1 MIRDQ
6 RETDFGRRQWWRGL
20 CAALIVVGVSVAFLS
35 ARPALAQT
43 ATPAN
48 DAEVAKL
55 VKTLEDPSARERL
68 IGELKTLMAA
78 EGAAKPANQS
88 AAVAEPDIEPAS
100 KRPAKPA
107 SQSATVIKRMSDT
120 LGRLA
125 THVVELGRGIAA
137 LPDAAGWL
145 GREWSNP
152 ERREVW
158 YSFLWRLAAVI
169 GGGVIASQLVFFAL
183 RRPRRVMEQR
193 PRPRAYLRPPLLL
206 SYNLLRL
213 VPALCFVGAGY
224 GLLALLDPSEVTRL
238 IALTAINAHLI
249 ASIVKLVGYQG
260 LAPWTPNLR
269 VSGFRDDTA
278 KFCARWWSRL
288 VSLAV
293 YGYFFCQGVLL
304 LGLPVTGY
312 NALTK
317 VLGIVVIAIVA
328 VLVVRIRPEV
338 SAWLQRAA
346 GNRKNTAIA
355 MIGRR
360 LAEIWHIMAIA
371 YALAGGLVAAVAGIT
386 GFLYFLKSS
395 AASFA
400 IIWVAG
406 FALAGIPK
414 LWRGGVQLKEAV
426 RTRDPGLA
434 SRLNRYLPTIRNAL
448 QVIVIL
454 AAGALILE
462 AWNVDV
468 LTWLASD
475 VGALVFGRIAAIIA
489 IIAIALLV
497 WELVSTLI
505 DRYLIK
511 LEREGRVADERQ
523 RARTLLPLARNA
535 LRIVVS
541 VVAALMVLAEIG
553 IDIAP
558 ILAGVGVVGLAIGF
572 GAQTLVKDVITGVF
586 ILLEDSLAVGDVVT
600 VAGKTGVVES
610 ITIRTLRVRGLDGSV
625 HTIPFSAIDTVSN
638 LTKDFSYFVADIA
651 VPYNT
656 NTDRA
661 TEVMGQVIDEMRAEP
676 EFEKLILEPMD
687 VLGLDKFSD
696 ASVVIRA
703 RVKTAPSKQ
712 WVVGRNFNRR
722 LKFAFEAY
730 GIEFGTTGKSVVIMP
745 DATPGGSDPKTP
757 SREWRA
763 PGRTA

>member
-6 RETDFGRRQWWRGL
+6 QGAEAGRGRPWRGL
-20 CAALIVVGVSVAFLS
+20 LAVLVLASLCLAVTI

-43 ATPAN
+43 ATPAS
-48 DAEVAKL
+48 DAEIAKL
-55 VKTLEDPSARERL
+55 VQTLEDPASRERL
-68 IGELKTLMAA
+68 IGELKILMAA
-78 EGAAKPANQS
+78 EQASAPAM
-88 AAVAEPDIEPAS
+88 
-100 KRPAKPA
+100 RPTKPA
-107 SQSATVIKRMSDT
+107 SQGASAIKRMSDT

-137 LPDAAGWL
+137 LPDAVTWL
-145 GREWSNP
+145 GREWTNP
-152 ERREVW
+152 VRRDVW

-169 GGGVIASQLVFFAL
+169 GGGVIASQIGFFAL
-183 RRPRRVMEQR
+183 RKPRRMLEQR

-206 SYNLLRL
+206 TYNLLRL
-213 VPALCFVGAGY
+213 MPALCFVGAGY
-224 GLLALLDPSEVTRL
+224 GLLALLDASEVTRL

-249 ASIVKLVGYQG
+249 ASIVKVVGYQG

-269 VSGFRDDTA
+269 VSGFRDEIA
-278 KFCARWWSRL
+278 KFCAKWWSRL

-312 NALTK
+312 SALTK

-328 VLVVRIRPEV
+328 VLVLRMRPEV

-346 GNRKNTAIA
+346 GNRKSTLIA
-355 MIGRR
+355 LLGRR
-360 LAEIWHIMAIA
+360 LAEVWHVMAIG
-371 YALAGGLVAAVAGIT
+371 YALAGGLVAAIAGVN
-386 GFLYFLKSS
+386 GFLFFLKAS

-400 IIWVAG
+400 IIWVVG

-414 LWRGGVQLKEAV
+414 LWRAGVQLKDETRA
-426 RTRDPGLA
+426 RDPGLDR
-434 SRLNRYLPTIRNAL
+434 RLNRYLPSIRNAL
-448 QVIVIL
+448 QVIVVL

-462 AWNVDV
+462 AWHVDV
-468 LTWLASD
+468 LTWLATD
-475 VGALVFGRIAAIIA
+475 LGALIFGRIAAIVA
-489 IIAIALLV
+489 IVAIALVV
-497 WELVSTLI
+497 WELISTLI
-505 DRYLIK
+505 DRHLLK
-511 LEREGRVADERQ
+511 LEREGREADQRQ

-535 LRIVVS
+535 LRVVVG
-541 VVAALMVLAEIG
+541 VVATLMILGEVG

-600 VAGKTGVVES
+600 VAGKTGVVEG

-625 HTIPFSAIDTVSN
+625 HTIPYSAVDTVTN
-638 LTKDFSYFVADIA
+638 LTKDFSFFVADIA

-661 TEVMGQVIDEMRAEP
+661 AEVMGQVVDEMRAEP

-687 VLGLDKFSD
+687 VLGVDKFSD

-703 RVKTAPSKQ
+703 RIKTTPSKQ

-722 LKFAFEAY
+722 LKFAFESY
-730 GIEFGTTGKSVVIMP
+730 GIEFGATGKGVVFMP
-745 DATPGGSDPKTP
+745 DPATGAPRTEAEPKGP
-757 SREWRA
+757 ARDWRA